1 MLIMNIVI
9 LEDDNHYL
17 KWLVKTVQQDLG
29 HNVVAVA
36 DNFDDGVS
44 CITKFKPNL
53 VISDVHLKTEKS
65 GFDLAETLN
74 ELSIPIIF
82 ISEDGTD
89 DNYQKVKKTGNYSF
103 LVKPF
108 HKFSL
113 SSLLDKFINA
123 SIENNHK
130 QLILNSGTLTNIVN
144 EEDIRWIESDR
155 NYVTI
160 CTSEKRIVL
169 RASMSSILENLDKEN
184 FIRIHK
190 SYTVAI
196 KFIKSINYNKSNLD
210 IGVKVL
216 PIGRSYR
223 TKVKELF
230 SIRDPDNKIFI
241 STF

>member
-1 MLIMNIVI
+1 MNIVI

-17 KWLVKTVQQDLG
+17 KWLVKAVQQGLG
-29 HNVVAVA
+29 HNVVAVT
-36 DNFDDGVS
+36 DNFEDGVVH
-44 CITKFKPNL
+44 IKKFKPHL
-53 VISDVHLKTEKS
+53 VISDVHLRNGRNGYE
-65 GFDLAETLN
+65 LAELLK
-74 ELSIPIIF
+74 ELSIPIIY
-82 ISEDGTD
+82 ISEDGSEN
-89 DNYQKVKKTGNYSF
+89 NYQKIKKTGNYAF

-113 SSLLDKFINA
+113 SSLIDVIINK

-130 QLILNSGTLTNIVN
+130 YLILNSGTLTNIVDKD
-144 EEDIRWIESDR
+144 EIRWIETDR
-155 NYVTI
+155 NYTTI

-190 SYTVAI
+190 SYTVAT
-196 KFIKSINYNKSNLD
+196 KFIKSINYSKSNLD

-223 TKVKELF
+223 IIVKELF